1 MSDNIQS
8 DQTALFGIIDSMD
21 INPAVD
27 TSFDEVPTPASMTAN
42 TVATVVPNAD
52 GVTAV
57 IPTED
62 AGATTTVFDTADIAA
77 DHADDVNME
86 EYMARFEKIQSQNEV
101 NKRLLAAI
109 MSSPHDQARVKALIE
124 YVVHSQSQTEEIYN
138 LLVDM
143 NNLFGK

>member
-8 DQTALFGIIDSMD
+8 DQIALFSIIDSMD
-21 INPAVD
+21 INPPSVD
-27 TSFDEVPTPASMTAN
+27 TTSDTTVVAVGAPVDTATAPVDTATIPVDTTPTATTPTATADPADEPSDEV
-42 TVATVVPNAD
+42 
-52 GVTAV
+52 
-57 IPTED
+57 
-62 AGATTTVFDTADIAA
+62 
-77 DHADDVNME
+77 NMD

-101 NKRLLAAI
+101 NKQLLAAI

-124 YVVHSQSQTEEIYN
+124 YVVHSQSHTEEIYN

>member
-8 DQTALFGIIDSMD
+8 DQIALFSIIDSMD
-21 INPAVD
+21 INPPSVD
-27 TSFDEVPTPASMTAN
+27 TTSDTTVVAVGAPVDTATAPVDTATAPVDTTPTATADPADEPSDEV
-42 TVATVVPNAD
+42 
-52 GVTAV
+52 
-57 IPTED
+57 
-62 AGATTTVFDTADIAA
+62 
-77 DHADDVNME
+77 NMD

-101 NKRLLAAI
+101 NKQLLAAI

-124 YVVHSQSQTEEIYN
+124 YVVHSQSHTEEIYN